1 VVTLFFGNRS
11 YALLFLPIII
21 GGFYFCNHLTNYH
34 PLADG
39 MNLGFWGTFEISPTW
54 LTDFA
59 ALVLILINAILLN
72 TLFNRNE
79 FMEKNNFLTSML
91 YVVFMSFFPVFYHL
105 DGLALAGT
113 LLILSL
119 IQLFRLNQNED
130 GRRAV
135 FNSALLFGTACTF
148 SPILLLGLPILFWAV
163 WVIRPFVLRE
173 SLLVLAGLATP
184 LLYTLVYTYLFEI
197 RMERSNFSSSSAEFV
212 WLDMLVLSGGLVLIG
227 LASLSGVMNKFRG
240 SSIRLKKLFRMLGL
254 FIWMFLATGALE
266 FLVFGKLAASSLLL
280 LPLIFFLTYAFGERQ
295 PKGFSTFTFYLLF
308 LFAVGKFF
316 IPFDQI
322 AF

>member
-1 VVTLFFGNRS
+1 MVTLFFGNRS
-11 YALLFLPIII
+11 YALLFLPILI

-34 PLADG
+34 VPPEAI
-39 MNLGFWGTFEISPTW
+39 NLGFWGTIQVPFSWPM
-54 LTDFA
+54 DFA
-59 ALVLILINAILLN
+59 ALALILINAILLN

-79 FMEKNNFLTSML
+79 FMEKNNYLSSML

-105 DGLALAGT
+105 DGLALAET
-113 LLILSL
+113 LLILTL

-163 WVIRPFVLRE
+163 WVIRPFFMRE

-184 LLYTLVYTYLFEI
+184 LLYTLVYTYLFDI
-197 RMERSNFSSSSAEFV
+197 RMERNHFSSSSAEFV
-212 WLDMLVLSGGLVLIG
+212 WLDMSVLGGAILLIG
-227 LASLSGVMNKFRG
+227 LASLSGVMGKFRG

-254 FIWMFLATGALE
+254 FIWMFLAAGALE
-266 FLVFGKLAASSLLL
+266 FLVFNKLAALCLLI
-280 LPLIFFLTYAFGERQ
+280 LPLIFYLTYAFGERQ
-295 PKGFSTFTFYLLF
+295 PKGFPTFVFYLLF